1 METNRKTWLTAL
13 SGLFIGL
20 GILGAGL
27 LLNHAIVHFKSS
39 ERVVEVKGLAEREV
53 NADRVIWP
61 IVYKE
66 IGDDLQVLYQKINTK
81 NKTILDYLQSRG
93 IGTEEITIAPPSI
106 VDMKAERYSNN
117 TATYRYNVT
126 SVITVSSSK
135 VDTVRN
141 IILAQS
147 ELLKKGIATVTEEY
161 RYNTEYLFTGL
172 NDIKPEMVE
181 EATKNARLSAEKFAR
196 DSDSELGKIK
206 RAWQGQFS
214 INPRD
219 ENTPHIKTVRVVTTL
234 QYYLND

>member
-1 METNRKTWLTAL
+1 MAL
-13 SGLFIGL
+13 AGLFVGL

-27 LLNHAIVHFKSS
+27 LLNHAIIHFKSS

-66 IGDDLQVLYQKINTK
+66 IGDDLQVLYQRINTK
-81 NKTILDYLQSRG
+81 NKAILEYLQSRG
-93 IGTEEITIAPPSI
+93 ITADEITIAPPSI
-106 VDMKAERYSNN
+106 VDMKAERYSSS
-117 TATYRYNVT
+117 TPDYRYNVT

-135 VDTVRN
+135 VETVRN
-141 IILAQS
+141 IILSQS
-147 ELLKKGIATVTEEY
+147 ELLKQGIATVSEEY
-161 RYNTEYLFTGL
+161 RYNTEYLFTRL

-196 DSDSELGKIK
+196 DSESELGKIK
-206 RAWQGQFS
+206 QAWQGQFS

-234 QYYLND
+234 QYYLKD

>member
-1 METNRKTWLTAL
+1 MAL
-13 SGLFIGL
+13 AGLFVGL

-27 LLNHAIVHFKSS
+27 LLNHAIIHFKSS

-66 IGDDLQVLYQKINTK
+66 IGDDLQVLYQRINTK
-81 NKTILDYLQSRG
+81 NKTILEYLQSRG
-93 IGTEEITIAPPSI
+93 ITADEITIAPPSI
-106 VDMKAERYSNN
+106 VDMKAERYSSN
-117 TATYRYNVT
+117 TPDYRYNVT

-135 VDTVRN
+135 VETVRS
-141 IILAQS
+141 IILSQS
-147 ELLKKGIATVTEEY
+147 ELLKQGIATVSEEY

-196 DSDSELGKIK
+196 DSESELGKIK
-206 RAWQGQFS
+206 QAWQGQFS

-234 QYYLND
+234 QYYLKD